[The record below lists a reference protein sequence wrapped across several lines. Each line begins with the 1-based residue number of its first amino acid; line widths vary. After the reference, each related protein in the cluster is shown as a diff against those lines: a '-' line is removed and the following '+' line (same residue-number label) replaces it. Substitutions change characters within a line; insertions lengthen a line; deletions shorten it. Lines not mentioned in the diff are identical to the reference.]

1 SARLVDHLR
10 RSTRRETVHTER
22 FAPRKSVHIAEA
34 EMCSSGERRPV
45 SARSAVAIFRCRD
58 QANGQYAYFDATYRR
73 VGN

>member
-1 SARLVDHLR
+1 
-10 RSTRRETVHTER
+10 RETVHTETIR
-22 FAPRKSVHIAEA
+22 TTKKCAHRRDGNVQQWRAEL
-34 EMCSSGERRPV
+34 V